1 MITLPAAG
9 MPAAST
15 IAPESLIPL
24 SPAVFHI
31 LLVLAGGERH
41 GYAMM
46 QEVEANAQG
55 RVKMGPGTLYGAL
68 KRMLAAGLI
77 EACDARPELEVD
89 DPRWRDYRLTLLGRR
104 VLAAEAVWMARL
116 AEAATATQVVGDY
129 EGYPA

>member
-1 MITLPAAG
+1 
-9 MPAAST
+9 MPGAELNADSE
-15 IAPESLIPL
+15 IAPESLLPL

-68 KRMLAAGLI
+68 KRMMAAGLI
-77 EACDARPELEVD
+77 EECDARPEPEAD
-89 DPRWRDYRLTLLGRR
+89 DPRRRYYRLTLLGRR

-116 AEAATATQVVGDY
+116 VEVATAMQVLGDY